1 MGKRITEKFFSLFV
15 TIIYKQIGTKIR
27 TDALKFF
34 FNSFFIVVEKAG
46 LKFKIISSNYIKL
59 YDDIVE
65 KEINMAKISS
75 TDKILVMGCGSLPAT
90 SALLAIKTKANVT
103 AIDINQK
110 SLQGASLY
118 LKNLQLNDSI
128 ILEHADGQ
136 KYPIDTFNVIFI
148 LHGVRPQKQILRY
161 VAENMQKKTKIIFR
175 TVLDE
180 KDKTSNTSQNI
191 TDLFLIEN
199 NVRSEYLGSIDSLL
213 LSKKVMKD

>member
-27 TDALKFF
+27 TDAFKFF

-110 SLQGASLY
+110 SLQDASLY
-118 LKNLQLNDSI
+118 LKNLQLNDKI

-136 KYPIDTFNVIFI
+136 KYPVDTFNFIFI
-148 LHGVRPQKQILRY
+148 LHGVRPQKQILHY
-161 VAENMQKKTKIIFR
+161 VAENIQKKTKIIFR
-175 TVLDE
+175 TFLDE

-191 TDLFLIEN
+191 TDFFLIEN

-213 LSKKVMKD
+213 LSKKC